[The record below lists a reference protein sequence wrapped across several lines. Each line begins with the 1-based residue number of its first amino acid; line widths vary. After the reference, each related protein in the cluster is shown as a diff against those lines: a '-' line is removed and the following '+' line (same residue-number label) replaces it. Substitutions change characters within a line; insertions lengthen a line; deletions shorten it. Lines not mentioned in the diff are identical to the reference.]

1 MARKPHPSSRIK
13 TMSDADQE
21 ALFDFLRTH
30 TLAEGVDWL
39 FSNNGIRSNDS
50 SLSDWRG
57 WYEMNS
63 TISGWSSDVEDLKRQ
78 LADIGTDPDL
88 IPKIGEAVF
97 LSKAAKTGDVK
108 TFATVAAITQRH
120 TERKSRQGE
129 HSDKM
134 SIADKRLK
142 LQAAD
147 LARKNKELQSRLD
160 ELERQRK
167 AAEDAITRTN
177 KDGGMTDETV
187 KVIRQAL
194 GMKVD

>member
-1 MARKPHPSSRIK
+1 MSRKPPPSAVLKILDDDLQAEIFNAMQTLTLEQGVEWLAAEKGIK
-13 TMSDADQE
+13 T
-21 ALFDFLRTH
+21 
-30 TLAEGVDWL
+30 
-39 FSNNGIRSNDS
+39 NKS
-50 SLSDWRG
+50 SLGDWRG
-57 WYEMNS
+57 WYQMNA
-63 TISGWSSDVEDLKRQ
+63 TIDGYLSDVDELKLK

-97 LSKAAKTGDVK
+97 LGKAAKTGDAK
-108 TFATVAAITQRH
+108 MFATVAAITQRH
-120 TERKSRQGE
+120 TELRSRQGE
-129 HSDKM
+129 HADKM
-134 SIADKRLK
+134 GIAEKRIK
-142 LQAAD
+142 IQAAD

>member
-120 TERKSRQGE
+120 TELKSRQGE